1 MPNWLK
7 SLISWLSDKPAQTAK
22 RERAGEQSKG
32 EPCGSRNFE
41 EKEAKIVDLTK
52 NALGIAYATYWSGL
66 NLLKD
71 VVNLLIDDVTN
82 CSDGDRKK
90 YSTAYLLLINR
101 SIQHIESI
109 RLLTER
115 GLYGDSFVLLRGL
128 MSDLSMMQYLHFHS
142 ELLDLFLSEKQ
153 EDYQTNKEFKRA
165 FSESVVENDLV
176 GRGVRPFGSAFQM
189 LSKASHASSFGSQLY
204 GSRGEKEGQ
213 YHLNYGPMFQ
223 PEKALMLMDL
233 VASSHY
239 DLINNVLWHRYHSGE
254 DLDTDGWNK
263 VKDELRVLKKR
274 VKTLTVA
281 AKETI
286 KVLWPELA
294 RKIPDSQND
303 E

>member
-7 SLISWLSDKPAQTAK
+7 SLISWLYNQPAHNT
-22 RERAGEQSKG
+22 ERRNTGKQNKS

-41 EKEAKIVDLTK
+41 DKEIKIIGLTK
-52 NALGIAYATYWSGL
+52 SALGLAYDAYWSGL

-71 VVNLLIDDVTN
+71 VINLLVNDVSN
-82 CSDGDRKK
+82 CQDGHRKK

-101 SIQHIESI
+101 SIQHVESI

-115 GLYGDSFVLLRGL
+115 GLYGDSFVLIRSL
-128 MSDLSMMQYLHFHS
+128 MSDLSMMQYLHFHP

-153 EDYQTNKEFKRA
+153 EDYQANKKFKKA
-165 FSESVVENDLV
+165 FSESAVENDLV
-176 GRGVRPFGSAFQM
+176 GRGVKPFGTAFQV

-204 GSRGEKEGQ
+204 GSRGEGEGQ
-213 YHLNYGPMFQ
+213 YHLNYGPKFQ

-239 DLINNVLWHRYHSGE
+239 DLVNNVLWHRYHSGE
-254 DLDTDGWNK
+254 DIDMDDWNK
-263 VKDELRVLKKR
+263 VKKDLRDLRRR
-274 VKTLTVA
+274 VKTLTEA

-294 RKIPDSQND
+294 KRMPNSQHD

>member
-1 MPNWLK
+1 MNIK
-7 SLISWLSDKPAQTAK
+7 N
-22 RERAGEQSKG
+22 GEQDKN

-52 NALGIAYATYWSGL
+52 NALGIAYTAYWSGL

-71 VVNLLIDDVTN
+71 TVNLLIDDVTN
-82 CSDGDRKK
+82 CPDGNRKK

-115 GLYGDSFVLLRGL
+115 GFYGDSFVLLRSL
-128 MSDLSMMQYLHFHS
+128 MSDLSMMQYLHFHP
-142 ELLDLFLSEKQ
+142 ELLDLFLNEKQ

-165 FSESVVENDLV
+165 FSESMVENDLID
-176 GRGVRPFGSAFQM
+176 RGVKPFGTSFQM

-204 GSRGEKEGQ
+204 GSRGEGEGQ
-213 YHLNYGPMFQ
+213 YHLNYGPKFQ

-254 DLDTDGWNK
+254 DISTEGWNK
-263 VKDELRVLKKR
+263 VKKDLRNLSRR
-274 VKTLTVA
+274 VKTLTEA

-294 RKIPDSQND
+294 KRMPNSQRD